1 MGRSSPL
8 VKKWS
13 IYQRILGTT
22 CMSNQIARGQG
33 CGNSLS
39 ENEGYI
45 RCTENFSTLSDV
57 FDAIC
62 RYFVI

>member
-45 RCTENFSTLSDV
+45 RCTENSPL
-57 FDAIC
+57 C
-62 RYFVI
+62 RMSSMPYAGIL